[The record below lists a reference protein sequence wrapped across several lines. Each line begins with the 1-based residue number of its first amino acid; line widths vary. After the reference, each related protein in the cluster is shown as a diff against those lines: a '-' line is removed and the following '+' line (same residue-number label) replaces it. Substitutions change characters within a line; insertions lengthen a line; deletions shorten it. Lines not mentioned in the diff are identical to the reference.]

1 MLNILILF
9 LLVVGLIGSI
19 NGVSVTQSSE
29 TNYGSDG
36 AILSIISLL
45 VFTWPIYLISFI
57 VFIVKSDSINK
68 MKTEKA
74 NIISYLKQNDDSFDD
89 NIVSDI
95 NYRKE
100 NISEKKD
107 EYVKIDYE
115 KKYTKVEF
123 VRCPKCK
130 SKVLKGSKFCMKC
143 GEHMGRHIIWMLS
156 IMRE

>member
-1 MLNILILF
+1 MESMDDIRKKIGRLINERGLNYAQVSLA
-9 LLVVGLIGSI
+9 IGKNI
-19 NGVSVTQSSE
+19 
-29 TNYGSDG
+29 
-36 AILSIISLL
+36 A
-45 VFTWPIYLISFI
+45 YLQQ
-57 VFIVKSDSINK
+57 
-68 MKTEKA
+68 
-74 NIISYLKQNDDSFDD
+74 YDDSFDD

-143 GEHMGRHIIWMLS
+143 GEHIK
-156 IMRE
+156 